1 MNRFYSGGLQRGKIR
16 SAMSS
21 YTLFSTAV
29 GTCGI
34 GWGANGIVGVQ
45 LPECNASA
53 TLSRLLHKLGGDASP
68 GLPPVEV
75 QRTIE
80 DIVALLAGEHRD
92 LMHAAL
98 DFTQVPDF
106 FRRIYDVVRRIPP
119 GQTRSYGD
127 VAAGCGDP
135 AAARSVGQ
143 AMARNPFPII
153 VPCHR
158 VLAAH
163 GGSGGFSAHGGVTT
177 KLKLLAI
184 EGAGT
189 LSLPW

>member
-1 MNRFYSGGLQRGKIR
+1 M
-16 SAMSS
+16 SA
-21 YTLFSTAV
+21 YTLFATAV
-29 GTCGI
+29 GTCAI
-34 GWGANGIVGVQ
+34 AWGPNGIVGVQ
-45 LPECNASA
+45 LPESNPSA
-53 TLSRLLHKLGGDASP
+53 TLSRLLRKQGGDASP
-68 GLPPVEV
+68 GLAPTLV

-80 DIVALLAGEHRD
+80 DIVALLTGEPRD
-92 LMHAAL
+92 LRQAPL
-98 DFTQVPDF
+98 DLTQVPDF
-106 FRRIYDVVRRIPP
+106 FRRVYEVVRAIPP
-119 GQTRSYGD
+119 GKTLSYGE
-127 VAAGCGDP
+127 VAARCGDP
-135 AAARSVGQ
+135 AAARTIGQ

-163 GGSGGFSAHGGVTT
+163 GKNGGFSAHGGVST